1 MPFVS
6 KEKLGGEID
15 KNINTQGRIKG
26 AKRMTNRELRE
37 REFMS
42 LLRKL
47 KPLVAD
53 SINTAAKI
61 MKNAEATDQN
71 KLKAATL
78 LLQQYEMMVNDVYN
92 GKYDEDEAID
102 EIQQPNVPMFSLKV
116 VGGDESDPVD
126 SQK

>member
-6 KEKLGGEID
+6 KEKLNGQVD
-15 KNINTQGRIKG
+15 PNINTQGRIKG

-53 SINTAAKI
+53 SISTAAKI

-71 KLKAATL
+71 KLKAAVIL
-78 LLQQYEMMVNDVYN
+78 LDNYKSMVGNVYE
-92 GKYDEDEAID
+92 GKYDEDEAD

>member
-61 MKNAEATDQN
+61 MKNSEATDQN

-78 LLQQYEMMVNDVYN
+78 LLQQYELMVNDVYN

-102 EIQQPNVPMFSLKV
+102 EIQQPNVPVFSLKV

-126 SQK
+126 TDK

>member
-61 MKNAEATDQN
+61 MKNSEATDQN
-71 KLKAATL
+71 KLKAAVIL
-78 LLQQYEMMVNDVYN
+78 LDNYKAMVGNVYE
-92 GKYDEDEAID
+92 GKYDEDEA
-102 EIQQPNVPMFSLKV
+102 EEVQQPNVPSFSLKV
-116 VGGDESDPVD
+116 VGDE
-126 SQK
+126 

>member
-71 KLKAATL
+71 KLKAAVIL
-78 LLQQYEMMVNDVYN
+78 LDNYKAMVGDVYN

-102 EIQQPNVPMFSLKV
+102 EIQQPNVPSFSLKV
-116 VGGDESDPVD
+116 VGGDESD
-126 SQK
+126 QYRE

>member
-6 KEKLGGEID
+6 KEKLGGKLD
-15 KNINTQGRIKG
+15 PNINKQGRIKG
-26 AKRMTNRELRE
+26 AHRMTNRELRE

-61 MKNAEATDQN
+61 MKNEKAADQN
-71 KLKAATL
+71 KLKAAVIILDNYKT
-78 LLQQYEMMVNDVYN
+78 MVGDVYDAD
-92 GKYDEDEAID
+92 YDEDEAE
-102 EIQQPNVPMFSLKV
+102 EIQQPNSPVFSLKLIDN
-116 VGGDESDPVD
+116 GETPPE
-126 SQK
+126 QE